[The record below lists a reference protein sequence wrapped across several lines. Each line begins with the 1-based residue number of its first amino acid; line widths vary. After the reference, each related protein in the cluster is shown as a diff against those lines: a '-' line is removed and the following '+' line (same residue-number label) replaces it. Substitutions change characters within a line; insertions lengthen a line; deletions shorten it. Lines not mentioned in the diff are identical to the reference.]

1 MNANIVDEFDPRES
15 MVVKLGSQV
24 GHLALSAA
32 TGGGGRLEQA
42 ERQSDESRVEQQ
54 ISSHGYLLISGKR
67 RRAT

>member
-1 MNANIVDEFDPRES
+1 LNANIVDEFDPRES

-32 TGGGGRLEQA
+32 TGEGGRREQA
-42 ERQSDESRVEQQ
+42 ERQSGESRVEQQ
-54 ISSHGYLLISGKR
+54 ISSHGYLLVSGKR